1 MFALAAALVSLST
14 VQSAVA
20 RDGCPHSDNPMTS
33 SEGFGV
39 ASCKRYVPRYHS
51 RDHLGEGARGYARRP
66 SADPMV
72 WSDARWRSTLMGGYA
87 RARDRRYDLRFR
99 RAVAGEHRIV
109 RIEKLIVEGAT
120 HAEPSSRQIVKP
132 RGAKSAYL
140 RRNAETDLLERGS
153 AFVGS
158 QCRGV
163 LVLTWKAG
171 VARSQCVAGN
181 TRIRRAPE

>member
-14 VQSAVA
+14 VQLAVA
-20 RDGCPHSDNPMTS
+20 RDGCPYSDNPMTS

-51 RDHLGEGARGYARRP
+51 RDHLGEGARGYARRA
-66 SADPMV
+66 SSDPMV

-87 RARDRRYDLRFR
+87 RTSDRRYDLRFR
-99 RAVAGEHRIV
+99 RVVERRIV
-109 RIEKLIVEGAT
+109 RIEKLIVEST
-120 HAEPSSRQIVKP
+120 TPDQVSRQIVKP

-171 VARSQCVAGN
+171 VARSQCVAGD